1 VKSKGGH
8 AGALGEGI
16 FPPALMVTALD
27 GTCALHE
34 RARKRE
40 RKWEK
45 GNIHIHTCNINRCR
59 GHTLGR

>member
-45 GNIHIHTCNINRCR
+45 GNIHIFIRVI
-59 GHTLGR
+59 